1 MTAKRISE
9 KAVKVEDK
17 KLHNYELVLI
27 ISPEIMDE
35 ALATKMDDVS
45 RLISEK
51 GGVISNVEQWG
62 KRRLSY
68 PIERFTEGNYVVTQF
83 ALKPGLS
90 KELEAKLRISE
101 EILRHLL
108 IRIE

>member
-9 KAVKVEDK
+9 KVVKAEDK

-27 ISPEIMDE
+27 LNPEVVDE
-35 ALATKMDDVS
+35 ALATKVDDVS
-45 RLISEK
+45 QFISEK

-62 KRRLSY
+62 KRRLAY
-68 PIERFTEGNYVVTQF
+68 PIEHFTEGNYVLIQF

>member
-68 PIERFTEGNYVVTQF
+68 PIERFTEGNYVVAQF
-83 ALKPGLS
+83 ALKSGLS

>member
-9 KAVKVEDK
+9 KAVKVEDR

-35 ALATKMDDVS
+35 ALATKMDDVG
-45 RLISEK
+45 RLITEK

-62 KRRLSY
+62 KRRLTY
-68 PIERFTEGNYVVTQF
+68 PIEHFTEGNYVLTQF

>member
-9 KAVKVEDK
+9 KVVQAESKT
-17 KLHNYELVLI
+17 LHNYELVLI
-27 ISPEIMDE
+27 ISPEVMDE

-45 RLISEK
+45 QFISEK

-62 KRRLSY
+62 KRRLAY
-68 PIERFTEGNYVVTQF
+68 PIEHFTEGNYVLTQF
-83 ALKPGLS
+83 TLKPGLS